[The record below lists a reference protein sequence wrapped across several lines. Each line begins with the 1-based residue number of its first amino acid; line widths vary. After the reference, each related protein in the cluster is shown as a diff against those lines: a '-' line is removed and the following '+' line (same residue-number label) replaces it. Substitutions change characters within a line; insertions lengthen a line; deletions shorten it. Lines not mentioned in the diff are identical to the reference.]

1 MISRRHAG
9 GSGMERLDRCR
20 RRINHLYN
28 VILDGLQPN
37 FIQQMEANRISPAQV
52 NMICEAW
59 QLDILFMHLLAL
71 SSYFTSSSNGHFGV
85 SYLLLYHA
93 LCHGAKQVQQPDRHP
108 TPLPLISFVVASR
121 RSDCCY
127 ASKRSSLLYN
137 EISKRLQQVPSAVD

>member
-37 FIQQMEANRISPAQV
+37 FIEQMEANRISPAQV
-52 NMICEAW
+52 NICEAW
-59 QLDILFMHLLAL
+59 HLDLL
-71 SSYFTSSSNGHFGV
+71 SSCPDSYFTSSSNGHFGV

-93 LCHGAKQVQQPDRHP
+93 LCHGAKQVQQPDRNP

-137 EISKRLQQVPSAVD
+137 EISKRLRQVPSAVD

>member
-28 VILDGLQPN
+28 VILDGLRPN

-59 QLDILFMHLLAL
+59 HLDLL
-71 SSYFTSSSNGHFGV
+71 SSCPDR
-85 SYLLLYHA
+85 YHA
-93 LCHGAKQVQQPDRHP
+93 LCHGAKQIQQPDRHP

-137 EISKRLQQVPSAVD
+137 EISKRLQQVPSVVE